1 MGFQAKMAQVNDIR
15 QTLSSQ
21 NLLTLKYGLFKILTP
36 DEKSYGD
43 FENKPSANGLKDSE
57 IEEIRTLQH
66 LEDCANAT
74 RGTEAY
80 DQYEWLNESD
90 E

>member
-1 MGFQAKMAQVNDIR
+1 MFGFQTKVTQATDFR
-15 QTLSSQ
+15 QALSSSGL
-21 NLLTLKYGLFKILTP
+21 NSVTLGIFKILTH
-36 DEKSYGD
+36 DGEKKQISEEKKT
-43 FENKPSANGLKDSE
+43 EN
-57 IEEIRTLQH
+57 EEIRY

-80 DQYEWLNESD
+80 DQYEWLNSD

>member
-1 MGFQAKMAQVNDIR
+1 MGFQAKVTQVNDFR
-15 QTLSSQ
+15 QSLSSAS
-21 NLLTLKYGLFKILTP
+21 LHSITHGLFKFLTH
-36 DEKSYGD
+36 DEEKEQGNDGKLY
-43 FENKPSANGLKDSE
+43 ENKE
-57 IEEIRTLQH
+57 IQY

-80 DQYEWLNESD
+80 DQYEWLESD

>member
-1 MGFQAKMAQVNDIR
+1 MKFQTEVTQVDEFK
-15 QTLSSQ
+15 Q
-21 NLLTLKYGLFKILTP
+21 NLTTDRLDTVTHDVFKFLTNDANKQLNNINEN
-36 DEKSYGD
+36 EK
-43 FENKPSANGLKDSE
+43 
-57 IEEIRTLQH
+57 LQY

-80 DQYEWLNESD
+80 DQYEWLNAD